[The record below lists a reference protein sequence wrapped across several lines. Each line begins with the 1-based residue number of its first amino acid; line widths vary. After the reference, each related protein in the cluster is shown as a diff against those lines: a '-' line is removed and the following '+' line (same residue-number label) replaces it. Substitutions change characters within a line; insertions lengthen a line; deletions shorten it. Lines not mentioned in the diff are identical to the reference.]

1 MYKNDKY
8 DVEININ
15 LENGIYVFDEKSAT
29 GKTRLCK
36 ALKELRKL
44 GEPVVGYTYGDDK
57 LGISLIDIISKV
69 NPRVIMLDRYDM
81 YNGTFNKKFAEWSKN
96 AIILIDCKGDLE
108 TETCTDWCTI
118 EMEPRKIE
126 VVQ

>member
-57 LGISLIDIISKV
+57 LGISLVDLVSKV
-69 NPRVIMLDRYDM
+69 NPKVIMLDRYDM
-81 YNGTFNKKFAEWSKN
+81 YNGTFNERFTGWSKK
-96 AIILIDCKGDLE
+96 AIVLIDCKGDLE
-108 TETCTDWCTI
+108 AETCTDWCTI
-118 EMEPRKIE
+118 EMQSREIE